1 MAKCECLENC
11 AFFNDK
17 MANMPS
23 MANIIK
29 KKYCEGDCSI
39 CARYIVYKALGKG
52 AVPANLF
59 PTQMD
64 RAKKLI

>member
-1 MAKCECLENC
+1 MAKCECLKGC

-23 MANIIK
+23 MAHIIK
-29 KKYCEGDCSI
+29 MKYCEDDNSE
-39 CARYIVYKALGKG
+39 CARYIVFKKLGKG
-52 AVPANLF
+52 EVPFDMF
-59 PTQMD
+59 PTQIE